1 MASKRKSMS
10 TFVKKPEPPDHV
22 PEVPPATQGYVSGYG
37 AYGPMTAGGVFQG
50 QGLYREK
57 CYSNAYIIVV
67 QNVLVL
73 LCVHKGRL
81 MFNS

>member
-37 AYGPMTAGGVFQG
+37 AYAPMTAGGVFQG

-57 CYSNAYIIVV
+57 CYSNAYIIVGTKCSGFT
-67 QNVLVL
+67 
-73 LCVHKGRL
+73 LCAKREAHV
-81 MFNS
+81 